1 MIAPPVTR
9 GFKCALGKWRAT
21 ADEDGHLLFRCSAYD
36 GAARHALQSAIREGL
51 RFLTP
56 PIRSLSANVRQIP
69 CSLQPFGADIEAGF
83 NAKTGITET
92 CDGILQPQP
101 QKTCSSAAAQEY

>member
-1 MIAPPVTR
+1 MKMGTYCFAVALMMGQPGTR
-9 GFKCALGKWRAT
+9 LSR
-21 ADEDGHLLFRCSAYD
+21 L
-36 GAARHALQSAIREGL
+36 IREGL

-56 PIRSLSANVRQIP
+56 PIRSLSANIRQIP
-69 CSLQPFGADIEAGF
+69 CSLQPLGADIEAGF

-92 CDGILQPQP
+92 CDRILQPQP

>member
-1 MIAPPVTR
+1 MKMGTYCFAVALMMGQPGTR
-9 GFKCALGKWRAT
+9 FSRL
-21 ADEDGHLLFRCSAYD
+21 
-36 GAARHALQSAIREGL
+36 IREGL
-51 RFLTP
+51 TL

-69 CSLQPFGADIEAGF
+69 CFLQPFGADIEAGF

-92 CDGILQPQP
+92 CDRILQPQP